1 MLLSEFRNNRM
12 SEGVI
17 QGWSG
22 GVGREGRAELQGQR
36 GEQQRE
42 RPGET
47 RTRTRTQGPEGEK
60 MDSWEGPGLE
70 AESATRAGLSAQA
83 RGASSP
89 ALTPPPRSVG
99 ANSPGAREAGSLESG
114 PTDGTAPRG
123 GAAGPPGAAGGRIPL
138 RPPTPAPGPGRPPG
152 AGCWRG
158 AGRALDRGGGAGRAL
173 STVPGSLTA
182 CSRRRRCRR
191 SPGRGRIRPPRG
203 QRSRPCLHCR
213 RGRPT
218 WGGRAARFAGE
229 GAAPPDAAG
238 PGEGARAGGEVGGG
252 RARRAAVCSGGGGA
266 RLYQSGRAPSFLK
279 APASAER
286 RACPRRGRE
295 GKCSR
300 GWPRPNPSEIHPPPP
315 LPSPRRKVPDAAPGL
330 GVGGGGCWLDEG
342 TAFPGMQN
350 AFFHSPTTGSRWNG
364 L

>member
-1 MLLSEFRNNRM
+1 M

-22 GVGREGRAELQGQR
+22 GVGRDGRAEPQGQR

-42 RPGET
+42 RPGE
-47 RTRTRTQGPEGEK
+47 TRTRTQGPEGEK

-70 AESATRAGLSAQA
+70 AESASRAGLPAPA

-99 ANSPGAREAGSLESG
+99 ANSPDAREAGSLESG

-158 AGRALDRGGGAGRAL
+158 AGRARGRGGGAGRAL
-173 STVPGSLTA
+173 STVPGSPLVVGGEDA
-182 CSRRRRCRR
+182 AARRVVAVFGLPGASGAALVFAVGGGGRHGAAGQRA
-191 SPGRGRIRPPRG
+191 SPGRG
-203 QRSRPCLHCR
+203 LR
-213 RGRPT
+213 RQTRLGR
-218 WGGRAARFAGE
+218 
-229 GAAPPDAAG
+229 
-238 PGEGARAGGEVGGG
+238 GEGARAGSEVGGG

-279 APASAER
+279 APAPAER
-286 RACPRRGRE
+286 RACPRRGLAPPKPL
-295 GKCSR
+295 G
-300 GWPRPNPSEIHPPPP
+300 NPPTTPPPIP
-315 LPSPRRKVPDAAPGL
+315 AKEGSRCSSRL
-330 GVGGGGCWLDEG
+330 GGGWRLL
-342 TAFPGMQN
+342 A
-350 AFFHSPTTGSRWNG
+350 
-364 L
+364 